1 MCWGTSIPQIF
12 SLSRKKINR
21 TLTIMKQSFL
31 GETLGFRDCGKHLLE
46 KHNVSNCG
54 NPVPALAGTAENS
67 PPLSGGAGSIRK
79 YKIPPR
85 ATQNCSPSTPLRVFV
100 RPPQQ
105 FLCNQQRLS

>member
-31 GETLGFRDCGKHLLE
+31 GETLGFGDCGKHLLE

-67 PPLSGGAGSIRK
+67 PPLSGGAEEVRK
-79 YKIPPR
+79 TKSTPR
-85 ATQNCSPSTPLRVFV
+85 ATPKLFSNTTHYVSSPL
-100 RPPQQ
+100 
-105 FLCNQQRLS
+105 

>member
-1 MCWGTSIPQIF
+1 MYWGTSIPQIF

-46 KHNVSNCG
+46 KNNVSNCG

-67 PPLSGGAGSIRK
+67 PPLSGGEEKVKKTKA
-79 YKIPPR
+79 PPGR
-85 ATQNCSPSTPLRVFV
+85 SGIYCLRHTPVF
-100 RPPQQ
+100 R
-105 FLCNQQRLS
+105 SH

>member
-67 PPLSGGAGSIRK
+67 PPLSGGEGGVRK
-79 YKIPPR
+79 YKIPHGGAEKFFQR
-85 ATQNCSPSTPLRVFV
+85 KTWWFLA
-100 RPPQQ
+100 PQTLQ
-105 FLCNQQRLS
+105 V